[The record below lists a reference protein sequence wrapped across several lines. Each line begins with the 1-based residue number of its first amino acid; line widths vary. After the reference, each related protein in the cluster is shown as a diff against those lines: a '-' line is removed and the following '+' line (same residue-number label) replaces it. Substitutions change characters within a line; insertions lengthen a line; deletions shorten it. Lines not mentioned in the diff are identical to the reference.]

1 MFCQYPEVEH
11 PLIISQVLRYHL
23 EVNVFKLP
31 IINNCSKARSAVV
44 QWLKGDI
51 FQPDSYK
58 ESMKSVDAVVSCVGA
73 FGSNE
78 VSNC

>member
-1 MFCQYPEVEH
+1 MK
-11 PLIISQVLRYHL
+11 
-23 EVNVFKLP
+23 VFKLP
-31 IINNCSKARSAVV
+31 IVNYFSKARSAVV

-78 VSNC
+78 VSNWLKNDHSLLTHLFECRSLWKR